1 MLVNCNWLSLI
12 VIKRDQLYELR
23 SIPWIAID
31 SLNCDRLPELRSI
44 IWVVIDCTSCDLL
57 YELQHCPT
65 ILRIGSVTIG
75 LLYSQTRWT
84 ASFISSSSSHR
95 SPVRYDLTAFL
106 CTIRSGSFVGLVS
119 YDINL
124 EATHTTI
131 LSIRGVQIPIYLASS
146 ATDFF
151 RSRVVLFKPVRIPT
165 SDLKSEFLCQSSYI
179 AQNL

>member
-23 SIPWIAID
+23 SIAWIAID

-84 ASFISSSSSHR
+84 ASFISSSSHHW
-95 SPVRYDLTAFL
+95 SPVRYDLMTVS
-106 CTIRSGSFVGLVS
+106 CTIRSRLGFL
-119 YDINL
+119 YD
-124 EATHTTI
+124 TI
-131 LSIRGVQIPIYLASS
+131 SSCLCCTISISEPPLLRYSVLGELRSLS
-146 ATDFF
+146 T
-151 RSRVVLFKPVRIPT
+151 
-165 SDLKSEFLCQSSYI
+165 
-179 AQNL
+179 